1 METIIRLWK
10 IPSTGRLISTISGMV
25 SFISGRKMRSTALPI
40 QPSSIGGFPHD
51 GGGID
56 WIFSV
61 RDAGEMKNRIEIFE
75 RIEAGMIA
83 KRAFRT
89 ELIKMDVAL

>member
-1 METIIRLWK
+1 MEDTFDGK
-10 IPSTGRLISTISGMV
+10 IDIHDLRDGELHQRQENALH
-25 SFISGRKMRSTALPI
+25 SFAHPAILHWRFS
-40 QPSSIGGFPHD
+40 HD

-83 KRAFRT
+83 ERAFRT

>member
-25 SFISGRKMRSTALPI
+25 KLHQRQENALHSFAHPAILHWRFS
-40 QPSSIGGFPHD
+40 HD

-61 RDAGEMKNRIEIFE
+61 RDAGEMKT
-75 RIEAGMIA
+75 G
-83 KRAFRT
+83 
-89 ELIKMDVAL
+89 